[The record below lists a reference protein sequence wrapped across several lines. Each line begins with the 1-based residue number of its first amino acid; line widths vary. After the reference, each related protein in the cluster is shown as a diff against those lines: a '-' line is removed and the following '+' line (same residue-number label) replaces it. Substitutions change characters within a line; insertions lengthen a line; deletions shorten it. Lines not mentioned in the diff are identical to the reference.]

1 MNPFTLLDS
10 ILADYA
16 SPRVRRLIHT
26 LILLACAGVT
36 IWLGAEGDW
45 REALLALA
53 AALYAGANKA
63 NTSASD
69 LTPAEDDAI
78 VDDGES
84 YWQAGGLPYPS
95 DEGRAQGELDLGVHD
110 E

>member
-10 ILADYA
+10 LLADYA

-26 LILLACAGVT
+26 LILLACTGVT

-45 REALLALA
+45 RSALLTLA

-69 LTPAEDDAI
+69 LTPAYEGGL

-84 YWQAGGLPYPS
+84 YWDAGGLPYPS
-95 DEGRAQGELDLGVHD
+95 DEQDGLGLGLRD